1 VRGTDLRSVGRDLRD
16 TSLRWRARSL
26 PGPGASALPKGAP
39 LSVVTALIVF
49 VAIFFGELPD
59 KTALASLMLGTR
71 YKASLVF
78 TGVAAGFLVSV
89 AIAIAAGSLLRLIPH
104 RPLQVVV
111 AVLFAA
117 GAVLLLREGSDD
129 DEDEQEA
136 PAAGLSPLR
145 VVITSFVV
153 IVVAEFG
160 DITQILTANFAAKYH
175 DPVPVA
181 IGAVLALWCVGA
193 LAIVGGQAL
202 LRRISLRLITRIAAA
217 IMVVLAG
224 VSVLQA
230 IRG

>member
-89 AIAIAAGSLLRLIPH
+89 AIAIAAGLLRLIPH

-217 IMVVLAG
+217 IMVVLAV